1 MCLWDS
7 RDKINHYVK
16 KEWEKRSNFIPGSKN
31 IRHTPLIEPSKYLL
45 PPLHVKLGLMKQFV
59 KALDKEQDCFR
70 YLQEKFPTINDAKL
84 KEGIF
89 NGPQIRRLFE
99 DDRFITTMDE
109 NVKAVWQS
117 FKNVSQNF
125 LGNAQSE
132 DYENIVN
139 ELLENDKNVVCSM
152 NRKLHFLH
160 SHLDYF
166 LQNLD
171 YSEEEGER
179 FYQDISEM
187 ESRYK
192 GR

>member
-1 MCLWDS
+1 
-7 RDKINHYVK
+7 
-16 KEWEKRSNFIPGSKN
+16 
-31 IRHTPLIEPSKYLL
+31 
-45 PPLHVKLGLMKQFV
+45 
-59 KALDKEQDCFR
+59 
-70 YLQEKFPTINDAKL
+70 
-84 KEGIF
+84 
-89 NGPQIRRLFE
+89 
-99 DDRFITTMDE
+99 MDE
-109 NVKAVWQS
+109 NVKAAWQS

-125 LGNAQSE
+125 LGNAKSE

-139 ELLENDKNVVCSM
+139 ELLENDKNVGCSM

-166 LQNLD
+166 PQNLGD

-187 ESRYK
+187 ESRYQ